1 MDNDLSLDFNLE
13 NNPSMTFELYYNYNF
28 RGCNSVRFPKAGLK
42 INKEGIVTDGAT
54 FSN

>member
-13 NNPSMTFELYYNYNF
+13 NNPSMTFEL
-28 RGCNSVRFPKAGLK
+28 GCNSVRFPKAGLK